1 MTGKGRPMMNRA
13 IALTML
19 AMAGIGLAGCST
31 WWGEPEA
38 PPLPGKRISVLTRE
52 NVIAPELQGNA
63 ANILLPPPEANADWP
78 LAGGYA
84 NRAMHHMEVGEDL
97 KRVWQSSV
105 GTGAGK
111 RTRLLAQPV
120 IAEGR
125 VYTMDA
131 ASEVYAVDAKTGDRV
146 WRVDVT
152 PKGEDSSMPGGGVA
166 YDEGKIFVTTG
177 FAQVVA
183 LDAATGKEVWR
194 QGLTGPMRGAPTAR
208 AGRVFVITVDN
219 QTHALA
225 AEDGAVLWSHQGIS
239 ETASLLGGSSPAVD
253 GDVLIVPYSSG
264 ELFALRVDN
273 GAMLWQDALTTVRR
287 TDGVAS
293 LTDIRALP
301 VVDRGRVYAIG
312 HADMLVGIDLRSGR
326 RLWEREIGGIQ
337 TPWVAGDYLFVVT
350 NNNEVVAL
358 ESKTGRVVWVTQL
371 RVWEDEKAREGR
383 IVWAGPVL
391 ASDRLILGS
400 SHRKLVSLSPYS
412 GEVLGTLDMSNGVS
426 IQPAIAAGTIYFM
439 ANDASLVAFK

>member
-1 MTGKGRPMMNRA
+1 MLHRP

-19 AMAGIGLAGCST
+19 ALMGLGLAGCTS
-31 WWGEPEA
+31 WWGEPDA
-38 PPLPGKRISVLTRE
+38 PPLPGKRISVLSRE
-52 NVIAPELQGNA
+52 NIIEPELQGDA
-63 ANILLPPPEANADWP
+63 ARILLPPPEANADWP
-78 LAGGYA
+78 LAGGFA
-84 NRAMHHMEVGEDL
+84 NRAMHHMEVGDDL
-97 KRVWQSSV
+97 KRAWQTDV
-105 GTGAGK
+105 GTGASK
-111 RTRLLAQPV
+111 RARLLAQPI
-120 IAEGR
+120 IAGGR
-125 VYTMDA
+125 AFSLDA
-131 ASEVYAVDAKTGDRV
+131 ESQVYAVNAQTGDRL
-146 WRVDVT
+146 WQVDVT
-152 PKGEDSSMPGGGVA
+152 PEDEDSSMPGGGVA
-166 YDEGKIFVTTG
+166 YDEGKVFVTTG

-183 LDAATGKEVWR
+183 LDAATGAELWR
-194 QGLTGPMRGAPTAR
+194 QNLSGPMRGAPTAR

-253 GDVLIVPYSSG
+253 GDVLVVPYSSG

-273 GAMLWQDALTTVRR
+273 GAVLWQDALTTVRR
-287 TDGVAS
+287 TEGVSS

-337 TPWVAGDYLFVVT
+337 TPWVAGDYLFIVT

-371 RVWEDEKAREGR
+371 RVWDDEKSREGR
-383 IVWAGPVL
+383 IVWAGPIL

-400 SHRKLVSLSPYS
+400 SHRKLVSVSPYS
-412 GEVLGTLDMSNGVS
+412 GEVLGMIDMSDGVT
-426 IQPAIAAGTIYFM
+426 IQPAIAGGTIYFLT
-439 ANDASLVAFK
+439 NDASLIAFR